1 MDFIIKKIKIMK
13 PSFINDL
20 SVPAVAAPMFLI
32 SGPKLVIECCK
43 NGVVGT
49 FPALNHRSTEGFE
62 EWVIEIKEALAAFE
76 KETGKKA
83 APFGV
88 NLIVH
93 PTNPRVQPDLE
104 ICMKHKVPLIIT
116 SLGAVSDLVNAVHSY
131 GGLVYHD
138 VIKKRHAE
146 KAAEA
151 GVDGLILVS
160 AGAGG
165 HAGTLNPMAL
175 INEIKQFFT
184 KTILLSGCIST
195 GNDIASALQMGADLA
210 YMGTRF
216 INVDESMAD
225 EEYKKMI
232 MNSKAEDIIYT
243 AAVSGVSANFLRPSL
258 EAMGI
263 TEELWNQAK
272 KIDFG
277 SELDAAK
284 AEAKAWKTIWSAGQG
299 VTSIKNIQS
308 TQVLIETLLEEFKE
322 ALTRQKDLYENYC

>member
-1 MDFIIKKIKIMK
+1 MSKN
-13 PSFINDL
+13 SFFEDI
-20 SVPAVAAPMFLI
+20 SFPVVAAPMFLI

-43 NGVVGT
+43 NGIVGT
-49 FPALNHRSTEGFE
+49 FPALNQRTTEGFE
-62 EWVIEIKEALAAFE
+62 EWVVTIKTELDKFE

-104 ICMKHKVPLIIT
+104 VCMKHNVPLIIT
-116 SLGAVSDLVNAVHSY
+116 SLGAVSELVTAVHSY
-131 GGLVYHD
+131 GGLVFHD

-151 GVDGLILVS
+151 GVDGLILVA

-165 HAGTLNPMAL
+165 HAGTLHPFAL
-175 INEIKQFFT
+175 VNEIKTFFD

-195 GNDIASALQMGADLA
+195 GQDVASALQIGADLA

-216 INVDESMAD
+216 INVDESEAD
-225 EEYKKMI
+225 DEYKNMI
-232 MNSKAEDIIYT
+232 INSKAEDIVYT
-243 AAVSGVSANFLRPSL
+243 AAVSGVHANFLRPSL
-258 EAMGI
+258 EAMGV
-263 TEELWNQAK
+263 TEEMWKNTK

-299 VTSIKNIQS
+299 VSSISDSVPIAALVDQLKS
-308 TQVLIETLLEEFKE
+308 EFRSALEKQQEQYN
-322 ALTRQKDLYENYC
+322 RYC

>member
-1 MDFIIKKIKIMK
+1 MQLPFQDRLNL
-13 PSFINDL
+13 P
-20 SVPAVAAPMFLI
+20 VVAAPMFLI
-32 SGPKLVIECCK
+32 SGPQLVIECCK
-43 NGVVGT
+43 NGIIGT
-49 FPALNHRSTEGFE
+49 FPALNHRTTAGFE
-62 EWVIEIKEALAAFE
+62 EWVIEIKETLAAYE
-76 KETGKKA
+76 KESGKKA

-104 ICMKHKVPLIIT
+104 ICIKHQVPLIIT
-116 SLGAVSDLVNAVHSY
+116 SLGAVPDLVNAVHSY

-138 VIKKRHAE
+138 IIKKRHAE

-165 HAGTLNPMAL
+165 HAGALNPMAL
-175 INEIKQFFT
+175 INEIKAFFK

-195 GNDIASALQMGADLA
+195 GQDIASALQMGADLA

-216 INVDESMAD
+216 INVKESMAD
-225 EEYKKMI
+225 PKYQEMI
-232 MNSKAEDIIYT
+232 INSRAEDIVYT
-243 AAVSGVSANFLRPSL
+243 AAVSGVNANFLRPSL

-263 TEELWNQAK
+263 TEELWSQSK

-284 AEAKAWKTIWSAGQG
+284 AEAQAWKTIWSAGQG
-299 VTSIKNIQS
+299 VTAIHDVLPTAQLITQLKREFQS
-308 TQVLIETLLEEFKE
+308 
-322 ALTRQKDLYENYC
+322 ALQAQQENLGKYC

>member
-1 MDFIIKKIKIMK
+1 MKAAFIDHLNL
-13 PSFINDL
+13 P
-20 SVPAVAAPMFLI
+20 VVAAPMFLI
-32 SGPKLVIECCK
+32 SGPQLVIECCK
-43 NGVVGT
+43 NGIVGT
-49 FPALNHRSTEGFE
+49 FPALNQRSTDGFE
-62 EWVIEIKEALAAFE
+62 SWVIQIKEALADFE
-76 KETGKKA
+76 ASTGKKA

-93 PTNPRVQPDLE
+93 QTNPRLEADLA
-104 ICMKHKVPLIIT
+104 ICAKHEVPLIIT
-116 SLGAVSDLVNAVHSY
+116 SLGAVPQLVEVVHAY
-131 GGLVYHD
+131 GGLVFHD
-138 VIKKRHAE
+138 IIKKRHAE

-165 HAGTLNPMAL
+165 HAGVTNPMSLVA
-175 INEIKQFFT
+175 EVRQFFD

-195 GNDIASALQMGADLA
+195 GRDIASALQMGADLA

-216 INVDESMAD
+216 INVHESNAD
-225 EEYKKMI
+225 SAYRQMI
-232 MNSKAEDIIYT
+232 IESSASDIVYT

-263 TEELWNQAK
+263 TEDQWGNSK

-299 VTSIKNIQS
+299 VTTIQDVVSTNQLVKRLKKNFLAAIKAQ
-308 TQVLIETLLEEFKE
+308 QDLLKRF
-322 ALTRQKDLYENYC
+322 A

>member
-1 MDFIIKKIKIMK
+1 MSRPNYFSDLKI
-13 PSFINDL
+13 
-20 SVPAVAAPMFLI
+20 PAVAAPMFLI
-32 SGPKLVIECCK
+32 SGPKMVVECCK
-43 NGVVGT
+43 NGIVGT
-49 FPALNHRSTEGFE
+49 FPALNQRTTKGFE
-62 EWVIEIKEALAAFE
+62 EWVIQIKNEIDEFE

-93 PTNPRVQPDLE
+93 NTNPRVKADLK
-104 ICMKHKVPLIIT
+104 ICIKHKVPIIIT
-116 SLGAVSDLVNAVHSY
+116 SLGAVSQLVGAVHSY

-138 VIKKRHAE
+138 IIKRRHAE

-151 GVDGLILVS
+151 GVDGMIVVS

-165 HAGTLNPMAL
+165 HGGTLNPMSL
-175 INEIKQFFT
+175 ISEVRSFFK

-195 GNDIASALQMGADLA
+195 GKDIASAMQMGADLA

-216 INVDESMAD
+216 INTKESLAD

-232 MNSKAEDIIYT
+232 IDSTANDIIYT
-243 AAVSGVSANFLRPSL
+243 AAVSGVNANFLRPSL

-263 TEELWNQAK
+263 TEEMWNNSK

-277 SELDAAK
+277 EELDASQ

-299 VTSIKNIQS
+299 VTEINDCPDVKNL
-308 TQVLIETLLEEFKE
+308 VKNLREEFIS
-322 ALTRQKDLYENYC
+322 AVENQSELLNNFKK

>member
-1 MDFIIKKIKIMK
+1 MKAAFI
-13 PSFINDL
+13 DQL
-20 SVPAVAAPMFLI
+20 SLPVVAAPMFLI
-32 SGPKLVIECCK
+32 SGPQLVIECCK
-43 NGVVGT
+43 NGIVGT
-49 FPALNHRSTEGFE
+49 FPALNQRTTDGFE
-62 EWVIEIKEALAAFE
+62 SWVIEIKEALAAFE
-76 KETGKKA
+76 AETGKKA

-93 PTNPRVQPDLE
+93 QSNPRVEADLA
-104 ICMKHKVPLIIT
+104 ICVKHKVPLIIT
-116 SLGAVSDLVNAVHSY
+116 SLGAVTQLVDAVHSY
-131 GGLVYHD
+131 GGLVFHD
-138 VIKKRHAE
+138 IIKKRHAE

-165 HAGTLNPMAL
+165 HAGVTNPISLVAEVRSFY
-175 INEIKQFFT
+175 N
-184 KTILLSGCIST
+184 KTILLSGCISN
-195 GNDIASALQMGADLA
+195 GRDVASALQMGADLA

-216 INVDESMAD
+216 INVEESNAD
-225 EEYKKMI
+225 DGYRQMI
-232 MNSKAEDIIYT
+232 IDSNASDIVYT

-263 TEELWNQAK
+263 TEEMWGNSK

-299 VTSIKNIQS
+299 VTSISN
-308 TQVLIETLLEEFKE
+308 VLPVKDLVQQMKQEFLASIE
-322 ALTRQKDLYENYC
+322 ALQQLAKRYR